1 MRRVLGLITEY
12 SGEASFGGL
21 NSGAEVAFVHGA
33 SGTFLV
39 SVLIRNYFNVNDI
52 EETTYYTLLPF
63 IWTVMLV

>member
-21 NSGAEVAFVHGA
+21 KSVAEMAFFHGA
-33 SGTFLV
+33 SGIFLV
-39 SVLIRNYFNVNDI
+39 SVLIRNYFNVYDI
-52 EETTYYTLLPF
+52 EETTYYTLLLF